1 MGENTKTKYNLND
14 SKLISVIDELPL
26 WSAPFGLRILD
37 KINYKK
43 NITALDIGS
52 GLGFPL
58 LEVAMRLGNSCKVY
72 GIDPWE
78 TAIKRI
84 KEKINLYRI
93 SNVEII
99 CGVAENTPLPDN
111 STDLIISNNGLNNVN
126 DLAAVIKECSRISKS
141 GTQLL
146 FTFNTNKTM
155 IEFYSEFEKLLLK
168 KNMLKEIELMK
179 EHIYKK
185 RRPVEEYVKLLNENG
200 YVINE
205 IYYDEFDYKFVDGS
219 TMLNHFLITL
229 SFLESWKV
237 FVAKEKQGEIF
248 EEVEAR
254 LNELAR
260 INGFLNLTIPF
271 VLIDCQ
277 KT

>member
-1 MGENTKTKYNLND
+1 
-14 SKLISVIDELPL
+14 
-26 WSAPFGLRILD
+26 
-37 KINYKK
+37 
-43 NITALDIGS
+43 
-52 GLGFPL
+52 
-58 LEVAMRLGNSCKVY
+58 
-72 GIDPWE
+72 
-78 TAIKRI
+78 
-84 KEKINLYRI
+84 
-93 SNVEII
+93 
-99 CGVAENTPLPDN
+99 
-111 STDLIISNNGLNNVN
+111 
-126 DLAAVIKECSRISKS
+126 
-141 GTQLL
+141 
-146 FTFNTNKTM
+146 
-155 IEFYSEFEKLLLK
+155 
-168 KNMLKEIELMK
+168 MLKEIELMK

-237 FVAKEKQGEIF
+237 FVAKEKQEEIF